1 MATSNQNPFPANYP
15 YPVNGNFAPPYRAL
29 QVRKLLSA
37 RQGWRTPDMLAVQ
50 TDIYSAFSKFLAA
63 QMVAAYDSRHTS
75 NPALDPAVALLR
87 TWDGRMDRNQAAP
100 FLISLVYQHMR
111 STVAD
116 IASPGKGQLYELA
129 MGPAVIEK
137 LLRER
142 PAGWFNDYD
151 TSLLRVLIDAVEEGK
166 RIQGEN
172 VKRWTYGAYLRV
184 EIDHPI
190 LHPAMQRI
198 PLLGKYLDFFEIGP
212 VPMSGSSTTVKQ
224 TTRTLGPS
232 MRMNADLGDWDRSML
247 NILIGQSGQP
257 LSSHYKDQW
266 DDYYKGQSYPM
277 QYKNVHAK
285 STLEL
290 KAK

>member
-1 MATSNQNPFPANYP
+1 
-15 YPVNGNFAPPYRAL
+15 
-29 QVRKLLSA
+29 
-37 RQGWRTPDMLAVQ
+37 
-50 TDIYSAFSKFLAA
+50 
-63 QMVAAYDSRHTS
+63 
-75 NPALDPAVALLR
+75 
-87 TWDGRMDRNQAAP
+87 
-100 FLISLVYQHMR
+100 
-111 STVAD
+111 
-116 IASPGKGQLYELA
+116 

-142 PAGWFNDYD
+142 PTGWFNDYD
-151 TSLLRVLIDAVEEGK
+151 TSLLRVLIDAVEEAK

-184 EIDHPI
+184 EIDHPV

-224 TTRTLGPS
+224 TTKTLGPS

-247 NILIGQSGQP
+247 NIPIGQSGQP

-277 QYKNVHAK
+277 QYKNVQAK

-290 KAK
+290 KAR